1 MKCVGDAASY
11 CNLLPAFNADDEF
24 DDDDDD
30 EDDDDVHDDVHDDD
44 DDDDND
50 DDVQDDDDD
59 VLDDDDGNVGDAACC
74 NLLPAY
80 ITDEPKHDTYC
91 PLLRAYKTSGPE
103 FLAVSKQPKF
113 F

>member
-1 MKCVGDAASY
+1 MCW
-11 CNLLPAFNADDEF
+11 NAGGILSVSVDDDGYVHDVHVHVHD

-30 EDDDDVHDDVHDDD
+30 EDDVV
-44 DDDDND
+44 
-50 DDVQDDDDD
+50 VQDDDDD
-59 VLDDDDGNVGDAACC
+59 VLDDDDGNIGDAVCC